1 MTRALPKIQN
11 YAIIFHIG
19 ASQNELHFGLLHLL
33 DVFEIAS
40 QHLRW
45 SRFNALTI
53 QRFNGRE
60 AMYQMLGSRKLSEL
74 RRDPQSRRRR
84 PHVVTFSR
92 SRSTSGV
99 SRSPFSMSPLLIKI
113 SKDFATIWTTID
125 PIGNVAIFAG
135 LTASLTRA
143 ERRGT
148 ALRASVYAAVILVVA
163 VVAGQIILDAI
174 GIHLHSLKVAGGIIL
189 FLFGLQMLF
198 GQLDAEAGAP
208 EEGRDLAV
216 FPLAVPAI
224 AGPGAMM
231 AVILLTDNDVYTVAE
246 QAQTGVVLLVVLLLT
261 YILLLF
267 SDAILRIIG
276 RQGAAVLVRV
286 MGIILCSLAVEIV
299 LTTLAVASWAP
310 VPR

>member
-1 MTRALPKIQN
+1 
-11 YAIIFHIG
+11 
-19 ASQNELHFGLLHLL
+19 
-33 DVFEIAS
+33 
-40 QHLRW
+40 
-45 SRFNALTI
+45 
-53 QRFNGRE
+53 
-60 AMYQMLGSRKLSEL
+60 
-74 RRDPQSRRRR
+74 
-84 PHVVTFSR
+84 
-92 SRSTSGV
+92 
-99 SRSPFSMSPLLIKI
+99 
-113 SKDFATIWTTID
+113 
-125 PIGNVAIFAG
+125 

-143 ERRGT
+143 ERRRT
-148 ALRASVYAAVILVVA
+148 ALRACVYAAVILVVA

-174 GIHLHSLKVAGGIIL
+174 GIHLHSLKVAGGVIL

-198 GQLDAEAGAP
+198 GGLDAEPKAP
-208 EEGRDLAV
+208 EPGRDLAV
-216 FPLAVPAI
+216 FPLAVPSI

-246 QAQTGVVLLVVLLLT
+246 QAQTGVVLLIVLLLT

-276 RQGAAVLVRV
+276 RQGAAILVRV